1 MLLAW
6 ILNGHWYQVDY
17 VLFPHAHSYAYTNSH
32 MTIAFVEKILG
43 VPEFL
48 CHFFGHP
55 IKKKKSCILCC
66 NSLYVLECRQLGLL
80 RGWVDSIFLQM

>member
-1 MLLAW
+1 MTWKYRRGAFMLLAW

-17 VLFPHAHSYAYTNSH
+17 VLIPHAHSYAYTNSH
-32 MTIAFVEKILG
+32 MAIAFVEKILG

-55 IKKKKSCILCC
+55 VKKKKRLY
-66 NSLYVLECRQLGLL
+66 SL
-80 RGWVDSIFLQM
+80 LQFIIRS